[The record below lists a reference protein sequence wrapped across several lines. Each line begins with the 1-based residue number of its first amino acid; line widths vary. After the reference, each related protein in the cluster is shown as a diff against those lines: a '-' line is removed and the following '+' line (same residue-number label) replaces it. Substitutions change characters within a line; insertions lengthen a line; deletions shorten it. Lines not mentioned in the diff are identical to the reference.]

1 MNPKEN
7 FEPVEQVKAPE
18 SSPLTAEAQQSF
30 MQRRDSISFAPTNDR
45 DIIRTINHH
54 IHDNIFGSIHD
65 RCDHRRDRWD
75 DGNDRWDDR
84 RDRWDDGDD
93 RRDNRY
99 RHDSP
104 RYDRR
109 EEQYYQLKENQIADA
124 TEYLQDNFYRLD
136 SDGNGEV
143 DRRELRNAS
152 RQAESFDEYD
162 QLQTLQEN
170 FDEIKSASRDGV
182 QGITRGDAAVTQRD
196 MDRNREMRGIAD
208 RLHRGHPSLFSAID
222 GNNGFEDGLISRAD
236 LKQFKNEYMHKMIR
250 GDLGGVY
257 TPENMKI
264 VGKMLE
270 QWNRPGSAVNEM
282 KDGEFISRRSLNAAL
297 EENRYGD
304 GRNRY
309 PF

>member
-65 RCDHRRDRWD
+65 R
-75 DGNDRWDDR
+75 
-84 RDRWDDGDD
+84 
-93 RRDNRY
+93 
-99 RHDSP
+99 
-104 RYDRR
+104 YDRR

-143 DRRELRNAS
+143 DRRELRSAS

-222 GNNGFEDGLISRAD
+222 GNNGFEDGLISRSD

-282 KDGEFISRRSLNAAL
+282 KDGEFISRSSLNAAL